1 MIKPQNG
8 IRRMKPPV
16 KRVSRISS
24 KRPIP
29 PAVPEH
35 TSAQAEP
42 VPAAEPETARD
53 EAIRKMLEA
62 AYT

>member
-1 MIKPQNG
+1 
-8 IRRMKPPV
+8 MKPPG
-16 KRVSRISS
+16 KRPPREVS
-24 KRPIP
+24 KRLLP

-35 TSAQAEP
+35 TGAPAKP
-42 VPAAEPETARD
+42 APAAERETKQD